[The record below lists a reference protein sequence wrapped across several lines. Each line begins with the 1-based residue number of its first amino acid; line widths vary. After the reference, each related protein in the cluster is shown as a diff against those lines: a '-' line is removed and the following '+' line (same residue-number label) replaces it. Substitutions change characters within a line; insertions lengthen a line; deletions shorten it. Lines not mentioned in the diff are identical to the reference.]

1 MHIIKFAAENFKKL
15 TAVELSPK
23 GNIVT
28 LTGKNG
34 AGKTSVLD
42 AIAAALC
49 GGDAKKLLR
58 KGEKKGKVSLDL
70 GEFTVT
76 RTFTKEADY
85 LKVETKDGFERK
97 SPQKFLDEI
106 VGRIAFDPMNF
117 INADAKEQRRIL
129 VELAGVDLDQV
140 DKKIKETYETRTI
153 EARYLKEAEAKIK
166 GLSFDPDIPETE
178 ISAAE
183 LLGKLDQARRQND
196 KRSKKENDHDLAK
209 SGLAD
214 RVLKLKM
221 AEKAVWD
228 LKKIVQDAE
237 IYENQVRIDLESAA
251 FAAAET
257 EKIAEELNRCEAI
270 NIEVRKNRDYKE
282 KEAEVIKR
290 KGKVENLGKDIDR
303 FRTEKEI
310 ALKAGKFPVEGLSFN
325 EDGVLFNELPL
336 DQVSAAERVR
346 VALAISMA
354 LNPKLRVL
362 RITDGSLLDSASWKI
377 ITEMAEKNDFQ
388 VWIEKV
394 DEAGGI
400 GFYFEDGSLKGSN

>member
-1 MHIIKFAAENFKKL
+1 MHIIKFSAENFKKL

-23 GNIVT
+23 GNVVT

-117 INADAKEQRRIL
+117 INADSKEQRRIL
-129 VELAGVDLDQV
+129 VELAGVDLDRV

-178 ISAAE
+178 ISAAD

-196 KRSKKENDHDLAK
+196 KRDRKVRELDPAKRELSDLAGK
-209 SGLAD
+209 LKAAEELVE
-214 RVLKLKM
+214 VLKKN
-221 AEKAVWD
+221 
-228 LKKIVQDAE
+228 INDAE
-237 IYENQVRIDLESAA
+237 LFEHHIRVDLDSPA
-251 FAAAET
+251 FAVAET
-257 EKIAEELNRCEAI
+257 EKIAEELNRCEAV
-270 NIEVRKNRDYKE
+270 NAEVRSNRDYKE

-290 KGKVENLGKDIDR
+290 KGKVENLGKILDDL
-303 FRTEKEI
+303 RTEKEV

-362 RITDGSLLDSASWKI
+362 RITDGSLLDSVSWKI

-400 GFYFEDGSLKGSN
+400 GFYFEDGSLKGAE